1 VHAAQAHSEL
11 ACLRAAHEPRLAHRG
26 AHELTPERALGT
38 TVRLGHATWHGR
50 LRITGDRSAST
61 CSWGATSI
69 HGAPAWHGLELELAP
84 RGGGNV
90 RGRLTS
96 GCDSVPAVGVGGG
109 LGRVRYSTK
118 MRKSS
123 HGATAHQRG
132 AGGRRCD
139 NGMAVLWYLEGLS
152 GGSESTFEV
161 GWCCTTYARGW
172 KGGEMSCP
180 RWTMVAEIDAPQ
192 LCATLGPLHAT
203 SPSPKLPLAG
213 VMPPLRH
220 PLDEL
225 ACRPLPPSFL
235 VLRQVSKLLLNVQD
249 LAEDPPNTSVG
260 RHRCTGAVHGE
271 PHPPPSSSQSDAP
284 LPDPPCLASVPH
296 LREASDEDRC

>member
-1 VHAAQAHSEL
+1 MSSRQSVHSAQRCGWGTQRGTAGYASPVTGRRAHAHGEQHRFTVHQPGMVLSSSSHQEEAA
-11 ACLRAAHEPRLAHRG
+11 
-26 AHELTPERALGT
+26 
-38 TVRLGHATWHGR
+38 
-50 LRITGDRSAST
+50 T
-61 CSWGATSI
+61 C
-69 HGAPAWHGLELELAP
+69 
-84 RGGGNV
+84 GGGSPAAATAFQLWV
-90 RGRLTS
+90 SAAGS
-96 GCDSVPAVGVGGG
+96 G
-109 LGRVRYSTK
+109 

-123 HGATAHQRG
+123 RGATTHQRG
-132 AGGRRCD
+132 TGGRRCD

-192 LCATLGPLHAT
+192 LGATLGPLHAT

-249 LAEDPPNTSVG
+249 LAEDPPNTNAG